1 MIGDSAAI
9 DIMFGKKNG
18 VRTLLVE
25 TGKNNLKDV
34 ENWLN
39 CGDYDKVPDYFA
51 FSLGTLAP
59 HIRNYISEEKK
70 RVKKSRAQKNWRIIS
85 VLLLYIR
92 AAQKFLGQNLQ
103 IPQGDSILARAFA

>member
-18 VRTLLVE
+18 IRTLLVQ

-51 FSLGTLAP
+51 SSLGALAP
-59 HIRNYISEEKK
+59 HIRNHIS
-70 RVKKSRAQKNWRIIS
+70 SRAQKRWRNIS
-85 VLLLYIR
+85 VLLLYIK
-92 AAQKFLGQNLQ
+92 AAQKFVGQKLQ
-103 IPQGDSILARAFA
+103 ISQRDSIFARVLA

>member
-1 MIGDSAAI
+1 M
-9 DIMFGKKNG
+9 
-18 VRTLLVE
+18 LVE